1 MMQNHQVSL
10 LSDFESCVTACIRLL
25 GEGMAIRG
33 QHMVHAG
40 LHAWVRDLRIG
51 GVPIF
56 LGCGANLGQF
66 ATFFV

>member
-1 MMQNHQVSL
+1 
-10 LSDFESCVTACIRLL
+10 
-25 GEGMAIRG
+25 MAIRG

>member
-1 MMQNHQVSL
+1 
-10 LSDFESCVTACIRLL
+10 
-25 GEGMAIRG
+25 MAIRG

-40 LHAWVRDLRIG
+40 LHAWVRFRGYRLAPRDLRIG
-51 GVPIF
+51 GVDPIF